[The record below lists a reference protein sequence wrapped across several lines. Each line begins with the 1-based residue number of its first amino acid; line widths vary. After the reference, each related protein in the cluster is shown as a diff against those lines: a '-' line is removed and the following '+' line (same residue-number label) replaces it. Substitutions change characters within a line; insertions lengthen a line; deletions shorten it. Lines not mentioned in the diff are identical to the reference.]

1 MKDNIIS
8 ILSCNRFL
16 TEKEIQKFLP
26 PVSSKKEIQ
35 EVLLQL
41 QNEDKV
47 AKYNFSNR
55 NYWINT
61 QIVQPSLLGI
71 QVQKYLSSRKIA
83 QKLHLA
89 RTCYH
94 HLGGKLAV
102 QVFTNFYNS
111 NKISL
116 TNFTNC
122 KLTDSGIKFISS
134 VLPKTN
140 SQKVKIDI
148 DFSERKPHIA
158 GVLGKSIMNYLI
170 ETNQISLTSTRL
182 VEINNQEVFNFGR

>member
-1 MKDNIIS
+1 MKDDIIS
-8 ILSCNRFL
+8 ILSCNQFL

-26 PVSSKKEIQ
+26 SVSSKKEIQ
-35 EVLLQL
+35 EILLQL
-41 QNEDKV
+41 QSEDKV

-55 NYWINT
+55 NYWISARG
-61 QIVQPSLLGI
+61 VHPSSLGT
-71 QVQKYLSSRKIA
+71 QVQKYLSNRKIA

-102 QVFTNFYNS
+102 QIFTNFYNS

-140 SQKVKIDI
+140 SQKVKIDV
-148 DFSERKPHIA
+148 DFSEQKPHIA
-158 GVLGKSIMNYLI
+158 GVLGK
-170 ETNQISLTSTRL
+170 IS
-182 VEINNQEVFNFGR
+182 

>member
-1 MKDNIIS
+1 M
-8 ILSCNRFL
+8 
-16 TEKEIQKFLP
+16 EE
-26 PVSSKKEIQ
+26 
-35 EVLLQL
+35 
-41 QNEDKV
+41 
-47 AKYNFSNR
+47 AY
-55 NYWINT
+55 
-61 QIVQPSLLGI
+61 
-71 QVQKYLSSRKIA
+71 
-83 QKLHLA
+83 
-89 RTCYH
+89 
-94 HLGGKLAV
+94 
-102 QVFTNFYNS
+102 FYNS

-140 SQKVKIDI
+140 SQKVKIDV

-158 GVLGKSIMNYLI
+158 GVLGKNIMNYLI

>member
-55 NYWINT
+55 NYWIN
-61 QIVQPSLLGI
+61 
-71 QVQKYLSSRKIA
+71 YLEYKSKNIFLVE
-83 QKLHLA
+83 K
-89 RTCYH
+89 
-94 HLGGKLAV
+94 
-102 QVFTNFYNS
+102 
-111 NKISL
+111 
-116 TNFTNC
+116 
-122 KLTDSGIKFISS
+122 
-134 VLPKTN
+134 LPK
-140 SQKVKIDI
+140 SSIWH
-148 DFSERKPHIA
+148 ERVTI
-158 GVLGKSIMNYLI
+158 I
-170 ETNQISLTSTRL
+170 
-182 VEINNQEVFNFGR
+182 

>member
-1 MKDNIIS
+1 MKDDIIS
-8 ILSCNRFL
+8 ILSCNQFL
-16 TEKEIQKFLP
+16 TEKEIQRFLP
-26 PVSSKKEIQ
+26 SFSSKKEIQ

-55 NYWINT
+55 NYWISA
-61 QIVQPSLLGI
+61 QVVHPSLLGT
-71 QVQKYLSSRKIA
+71 QVQKYLSSRKNA
-83 QKLHLA
+83 QKLHLV

-102 QVFTNFYNS
+102 QIFTNFYNS

-158 GVLGKSIMNYLI
+158 GVLGKNIMNYLI
-170 ETNQISLTSTRL
+170 ETNQISLTNTRL

>member
-1 MKDNIIS
+1 MQDNIIS
-8 ILSCNRFL
+8 LLSCNQFL

-26 PVSSKKEIQ
+26 SISSKKKMQEI
-35 EVLLQL
+35 LLQL
-41 QNEDKV
+41 QNEGKV
-47 AKYNFSNR
+47 AKYNFSKR
-55 NYWINT
+55 NYWIST
-61 QIVQPSLLGI
+61 ETVHPTSLGT
-71 QVQKYLSSRKIA
+71 QVQKYLSNRKIV

-102 QVFTNFYNS
+102 QIFTNFYNS

-116 TNFTNC
+116 TDFTNC

-134 VLPKTN
+134 VLPKTD
-140 SQKVKIDI
+140 SQEVKIDV

-158 GVLGKSIMNYLI
+158 GVLGKNIMNYLI
-170 ETNQISLTSTRL
+170 GTKQISLTSTRL
-182 VEINNQEVFNFGR
+182 VKINNQEVFNFGR

>member
-1 MKDNIIS
+1 MKDDIIS

-16 TEKEIQKFLP
+16 TEKEIQRFLP
-26 PVSSKKEIQ
+26 SFSSKREIQ

-55 NYWINT
+55 NYWISA
-61 QIVQPSLLGI
+61 QVVHPSLLGT
-71 QVQKYLSSRKIA
+71 QVQKYLSSRKNA
-83 QKLHLA
+83 QKLHLV

-102 QVFTNFYNS
+102 QIFTNFYNS

-140 SQKVKIDI
+140 SQKVKIDV

-158 GVLGKSIMNYLI
+158 GVLGKNIMNYLI

>member
-1 MKDNIIS
+1 MKDDIIS

-16 TEKEIQKFLP
+16 TEKEIQRFLP
-26 PVSSKKEIQ
+26 SFSSKREIQ

-55 NYWINT
+55 NYWISA
-61 QIVQPSLLGI
+61 QVVHPSLLGT
-71 QVQKYLSSRKIA
+71 QVQKYLSSRKNA
-83 QKLHLA
+83 QKLHLV

-102 QVFTNFYNS
+102 QIFTNFYNS

-158 GVLGKSIMNYLI
+158 GVLGKNIMNYLI

>member
-1 MKDNIIS
+1 MKDDFIS

-16 TEKEIQKFLP
+16 TEKEIQRFLP
-26 PVSSKKEIQ
+26 SFSSKREIQ

-55 NYWINT
+55 NYWISA
-61 QIVQPSLLGI
+61 QVVRPFLLGT
-71 QVQKYLSSRKIA
+71 QVQKYLSNRKIV

-102 QVFTNFYNS
+102 QIFTNFYNS

-122 KLTDSGIKFISS
+122 KLTDSGIKFIDS

-140 SQKVKIDI
+140 SQKVKIDV
-148 DFSERKPHIA
+148 DFSERKSHIA
-158 GVLGKSIMNYLI
+158 GVLGKSIMNYFI

-182 VEINNQEVFNFGR
+182 IEINNQEVFNFGR

>member
-1 MKDNIIS
+1 MKDDIIS

-16 TEKEIQKFLP
+16 TEKEIQRFLP
-26 PVSSKKEIQ
+26 SFSSKREIQ

-55 NYWINT
+55 NYWISA
-61 QIVQPSLLGI
+61 QVVHPSLLGT
-71 QVQKYLSSRKIA
+71 QVQKYLSSRKNA
-83 QKLHLA
+83 QKLHLV

-102 QVFTNFYNS
+102 QIFTNFYNS

-158 GVLGKSIMNYLI
+158 GVLGKNIMNYLI
-170 ETNQISLTSTRL
+170 ETNQISLTNTRL